1 MDHQDMQPIE
11 NSIKRQLEVNQ
22 AKNLLFENVEQIMDI
37 EPGFLA
43 ALEELL
49 DASSKDRPAGD
60 SPKIVSFAAQALLKK
75 VYSVNQYLNISAQ
88 KVEEL
93 EQIYRETW
101 QAMLRSRDVRSTL
114 REQHYPELSRWLADL
129 YPEKFREQLESRPVI
144 GHVVCEEYSAPLQ
157 LELLRINISHLK
169 QPVLDI
175 GCGSQANLV
184 RYLRSQGIE
193 AYGFDRQLEKQ
204 ETYLSQMDW
213 FEYPFETDRWGTL
226 LSNMAFTNHLN
237 YVRLHAVHQLEH
249 YLLKMRE
256 MLEALAPGGRF
267 YYAPSLPFVEDWFA
281 SEQYK
286 VDRKRTIAELSV
298 SIITRAG

>member
-1 MDHQDMQPIE
+1 MQPIE

-22 AKNLLFENVEQIMDI
+22 SKNLLFENVEQIMDI

-49 DASSKDRPAGD
+49 DASSKDRPAGN
-60 SPKIVSFAAQALLKK
+60 SPEVVSFAAQALLKR
-75 VYSVNQYLNISAQ
+75 VYSVNQYLNINAQ
-88 KVEEL
+88 KIEEL

-101 QAMLRSRDVRSTL
+101 QAMLKSRDVRSTL
-114 REQHYPELSRWLADL
+114 REQHYPELSRWLASL
-129 YPEKFREQLESRPVI
+129 YPEEFREQLESRPIV
-144 GHVVCEEYSAPLQ
+144 GHVVCEEYSASLQ
-157 LELLRINISHLK
+157 LELLRIDLSNLK

-184 RYLRSQGIE
+184 RYLVSQGIE
-193 AYGFDRQLEKQ
+193 AYGFDRHLEKQ
-204 ETYLSQMDW
+204 ENYLSQIDW
-213 FEYPFETDRWGTL
+213 FEYAFEAERWGTL

-237 YVRLHAVHQLEH
+237 YVHLHDVPQLER

-256 MLEALAPGGRF
+256 MLESLRPGGCF
-267 YYAPSLPFVEDWFA
+267 YYAPSLPFVEVWFA

-286 VDRKRTIAELSV
+286 VDRKHTSAELSI
-298 SIITRAG
+298 STITKIG